1 MWPASAIA
9 CLHCRPLDRLEQLAA
24 TDPDALYTQM
34 TADSPTAKGAKLLS
48 AAGKAD
54 GKTKASPKRNGVAG
68 RYLGTV
74 TKGIKIGFAWPCPEG
89 HRPTGQAQTELF
101 YPRV

>member
-1 MWPASAIA
+1 MDAAGV
-9 CLHCRPLDRLEQLAA
+9 LHVVVGWFPVLEAYHEQ
-24 TDPDALYTQM
+24 
-34 TADSPTAKGAKLLS
+34 